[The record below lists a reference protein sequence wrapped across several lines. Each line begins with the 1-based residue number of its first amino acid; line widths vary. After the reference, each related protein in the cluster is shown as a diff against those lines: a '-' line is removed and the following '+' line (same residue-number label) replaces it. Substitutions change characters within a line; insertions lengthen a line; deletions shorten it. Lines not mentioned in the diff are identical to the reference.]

1 MGKTF
6 RSVIIASTGDFG
18 DKTDKIKNWV
28 EHAGG
33 TFSKDINP
41 SVTHLVAS
49 KKAWKRYHPMVQ
61 AARRLKTIHIVKID
75 WLEDSLTMSK
85 SRKPLDE
92 AKYAYEQRN
101 IKTKKASRTR
111 KRNGYD
117 KSRPNHD
124 EQGMDDPKDE
134 DGQKGEGGGTQSNT
148 VADNHVEVGVHST
161 PRRDPETAKKKK
173 QQQQQEQKHDAT
185 VVKKKQQQQQRLG
198 RADQELHCSKD
209 EQIEISAKEYDA
221 ECAEFERELGQHGY
235 RPFIDA
241 NGFTFLVTLVR
252 EDILQNRLEKH
263 RLKVRY
269 ASCFSSLSSAT
280 SYPITNQEPDHR
292 RRPSDDDESLH
303 DLSLSLSLASKS
315 QSQSQSSDERHS
327 DESLIDT
334 SLASQFFDR
343 RRVSDESIH
352 DTSLVSQSSDER
364 NSSYSFRIPRAYAPT
379 WSMATSRPSLP
390 HCPVTMYRFP
400 KPYPYSRYP
409 VIASSL
415 PRSLSLSNP
424 ALRVHIPNPWTQSLQ
439 LFEHDP
445 MANATA
451 ANANANEKEPKAKS
465 YACYSI
471 YIRPGHR
478 YVTQLAPPGSTFDFA
493 FTMFNKFFH
502 KRVGVSWDD
511 REQVKK
517 VDESAARDEDEWDL
531 RGDGAG
537 DDRFFRFFGPKI
549 IKQQPGIGDGTG
561 SEVEI
566 DSVEGRQRKPSVTVL
581 MNPRK
586 DAPRDEMDLVAKT
599 PDGRW

>member
-6 RSVIIASTGDFG
+6 RSVILASTGDFG

-111 KRNGYD
+111 KRNGRD

-124 EQGMDDPKDE
+124 EQGMDDPRNE
-134 DGQKGEGGGTQSNT
+134 DGQKGEGGGTQLNT

-185 VVKKKQQQQQRLG
+185 VVKKKQQQQQRP
-198 RADQELHCSKD
+198 RSADQELHCSKD

-269 ASCFSSLSSAT
+269 ASCFSSLSSST
-280 SYPITNQEPDHR
+280 FYPITNQEPDHR

-303 DLSLSLSLASKS
+303 DLSMSLSLASQS

-343 RRVSDESIH
+343 RRVSDETIH

-451 ANANANEKEPKAKS
+451 ANANEKEPKAKS

-511 REQVKK
+511 REQVNKQM
-517 VDESAARDEDEWDL
+517 DESADRDEDEWDL

-537 DDRFFRFFGPKI
+537 DDRFFKFFGPKI
-549 IKQQPGIGDGTG
+549 VKQQPGIGDGTG
-561 SEVEI
+561 AEVEI

-599 PDGRW
+599 PEGRW